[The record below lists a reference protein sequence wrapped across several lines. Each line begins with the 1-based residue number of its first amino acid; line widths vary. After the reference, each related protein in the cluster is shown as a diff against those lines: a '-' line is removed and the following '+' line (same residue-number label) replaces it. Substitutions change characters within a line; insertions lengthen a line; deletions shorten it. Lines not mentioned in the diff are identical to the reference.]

1 MGAMGGRSIVS
12 IVDDSYYI
20 LLLLLSLHDE
30 KDITKNH
37 DYNILRLEADKCLT
51 FDNSHAWRGMVEMIG

>member
-1 MGAMGGRSIVS
+1 MQTGAMGGRSNVS

-20 LLLLLSLHDE
+20 LLPLLSLHDE

-37 DYNILRLEADKCLT
+37 DYNILRQV
-51 FDNSHAWRGMVEMIG
+51 FDVFDSHAWMHGEGWWR